1 MISSNL
7 VDNNSQDCAAGSYS
21 AAGAVTCT
29 QCSGGTWSSAGLASC
44 NQVRTYILL
53 HCQETIR
60 NYCRSYPK
68 IKRRLD
74 GPHNPH
80 NPHNSHNPHST
91 HNPHNLDNPDNP
103 DNPANPDNPDNPD
116 ILV

>member
-1 MISSNL
+1 MISSSL

-74 GPHNPH
+74 GPNNP
-80 NPHNSHNPHST
+80 
-91 HNPHNLDNPDNP
+91 DNPDNP